1 MTQQQIIE
9 QIQQVHPEIG
19 ETQLRLMLNNALF
32 EFVDAT
38 RLNEEMDYVSP
49 IADQRYYE
57 FSSFNA
63 VSDSED
69 VIEVLQI
76 TYGNTTDGEKIIDR
90 YVGEIEPLDIS

>member
-19 ETQLRLMLNNALF
+19 ETQLRSMLNNALF
-32 EFVDAT
+32 EFVDAA

-57 FSSFNA
+57 FSSFSA

>member
-32 EFVDAT
+32 EFVEST

-49 IADQRYYE
+49 VADQRYYE

-63 VSDSED
+63 ISDSED
-69 VIEVLQI
+69 VVEVSQI